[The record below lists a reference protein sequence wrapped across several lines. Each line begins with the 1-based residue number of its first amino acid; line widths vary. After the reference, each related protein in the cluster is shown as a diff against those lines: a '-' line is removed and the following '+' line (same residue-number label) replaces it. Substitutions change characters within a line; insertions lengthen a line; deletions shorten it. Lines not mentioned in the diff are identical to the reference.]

1 MFLLFT
7 VCFSK
12 FPVPAQILSLTMN
25 VTVNEGNPIDLKCNA
40 TGYPSPIVT
49 WKKDGRKLH
58 SGSSIVHIAS
68 SSKSDSGA
76 YVCIADNGVGSEGME
91 VTFVMVYCK

>member
-1 MFLLFT
+1 MFT

-25 VTVNEGNPIDLKCNA
+25 ITVIEGNPIDLKCNA

-58 SGSSIVHIAS
+58 SGISILHIS
-68 SSKSDSGA
+68 SSRKSDSGA
-76 YVCIADNGVGSEGME
+76 FVCIADNGVGREEME
-91 VTFVMVYCK
+91 VTFVTVYCK